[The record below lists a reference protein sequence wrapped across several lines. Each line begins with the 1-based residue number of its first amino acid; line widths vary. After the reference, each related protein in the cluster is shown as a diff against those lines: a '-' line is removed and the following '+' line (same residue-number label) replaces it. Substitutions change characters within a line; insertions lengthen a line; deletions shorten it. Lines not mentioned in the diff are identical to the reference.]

1 VIDRQTDHPSSGET
15 TVSKRNNG
23 SSIFGL
29 CTALLTISLFCGD
42 LCAAPPAR
50 IGPALP
56 SHPAKIVY
64 DSLDWEVPLGEPYRN
79 ELKNGAVA
87 YIATDST
94 LPFVKVTAYVAHGS
108 LVDPK
113 GKEGLASLAAT
124 MLRSGGTG
132 KFPADT
138 LEELLAL
145 FALQF
150 GFTASQ
156 TQFTFSG
163 AFLSEYLDTAFA
175 IMEEMFFR
183 PAFSEQKLEKERR
196 IMIEAVKHRFDDPGP
211 ILGAAFQKCMYP
223 RQSAGRMSTEA
234 SIRSITRN
242 DLIKLHSTLFSPSK
256 VIFCI
261 SGAFDSGAMKER
273 LERFFRQKNA
283 PADTSLFPRIT
294 VNRTPSAMLVHKE
307 LSQAYVSMGLPLFQR
322 PHPDYYPVVLLNEVL
337 GGGGFTSRLGKSVR
351 SDEGLTYSIYS
362 VAESNYTYPGTFRIT
377 FFTKNTTFARA
388 VELTLAEVTKAVESG
403 VTEEELANA
412 RATLVGELPS
422 MFRTSDDIV
431 STYGWNEYYRR
442 APDHF
447 RVYPQKLMAVTRE
460 DVLRAARTYLRPDSM
475 SFVVVGDSTALLHQK
490 SGEFSLKKLSPRTLV
505 PAEVTKLP

>member
-1 VIDRQTDHPSSGET
+1 MCPPLLAALVFCAE
-15 TVSKRNNG
+15 
-23 SSIFGL
+23 L
-29 CTALLTISLFCGD
+29 CS
-42 LCAAPPAR
+42 AAPRSTA
-50 IGPALP
+50 AAVP

-64 DSLDWEVPLGEPYRN
+64 DSLDWEVPLGEPYRT

-87 YIATDST
+87 YIATDSL
-94 LPFVKVTAYVAHGS
+94 LPFVKVTAYIAYGS
-108 LVDPK
+108 LADPA
-113 GKEGLASLAAT
+113 GKEGLSALAAT
-124 MLRSGGTG
+124 MLRSGGTE

-138 LEELLAL
+138 LEELLAVY
-145 FALQF
+145 ALQF
-150 GFTASQ
+150 GFSASQ

-163 AFLSEYLDTAFA
+163 AFLSEYLDTAFT
-175 IMEEMFFR
+175 IMKEMFFR

-211 ILGAAFQKCMYP
+211 ILNAAFQKCMYP

-273 LERFFRQKNA
+273 LERFFLQKNTA
-283 PADTSLFPRIT
+283 KDNPVFPKVT
-294 VNRTPSAMLVHKE
+294 VNRGPSAMLVHKN

-322 PHPDYYPVVLLNEVL
+322 PHPDYYPVVLLNEIL

-388 VELTLAEVTKAVESG
+388 VELTLAEVTKAVDSG

-412 RATLVGELPS
+412 RANLVGELPS
-422 MFRTSDDIV
+422 MFRSSDDIV
-431 STYGWNEYYRR
+431 STYGWNEYYGR

-447 RVYPQKLMAVTRE
+447 RVYPKKLMEVTRE
-460 DVLRAARTYLRPDSM
+460 DVLRAARTYLRADSM
-475 SFVVVGDSTALLHQK
+475 SFVVVGDSAALMHQK
-490 SGEFSLKKLSPRTLV
+490 SGEFSLYKLSPRTLV
-505 PAEVTKLP
+505 PAEITKLP